1 MEYEWLQTGN
11 MALSKVI
18 RINFDI
24 SGAASTR
31 EEGGMGAMAPPTFLL
46 RKKKT
51 KNSKLK
57 NE

>member
-11 MALSKVI
+11 MELSKVI

-31 EEGGMGAMAPPTFLL
+31 GEGGMGPMAPPTFSLS
-46 RKKKT
+46 KKK
-51 KNSKLK
+51 KSVN
-57 NE
+57 

>member
-24 SGAASTR
+24 SRAASTR
-31 EEGGMGAMAPPTFLL
+31 EEEGMGVMAPPTFLL
-46 RKKKT
+46 RKKKQKT
-51 KNSKLK
+51 VN
-57 NE
+57 